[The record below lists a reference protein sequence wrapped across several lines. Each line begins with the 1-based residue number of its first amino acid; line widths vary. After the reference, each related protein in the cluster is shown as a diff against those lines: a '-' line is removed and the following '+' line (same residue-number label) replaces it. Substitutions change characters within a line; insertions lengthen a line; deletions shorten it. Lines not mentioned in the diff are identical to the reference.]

1 MRAVRVISFLLV
13 VGIVLS
19 WTARWTF
26 SVVGLALWA
35 MRGELEAIRWQ
46 VAGVLPGFRLPDLG
60 VADFLGPVGAW
71 AGALPGLV
79 LLGLCWVT
87 VNVVVSASVAR
98 LRRAAGL

>member
-1 MRAVRVISFLLV
+1 MRVIGFFLVL
-13 VGIVLS
+13 GTVLS
-19 WTARWTF
+19 VSARWTL
-26 SVVGLALWA
+26 SVVGPALWA
-35 MRGELEAIRWQ
+35 MRVELEAIRWQ

-79 LLGLCWVT
+79 LLGLCWVAF
-87 VNVVVSASVAR
+87 NVVVSASVAR

>member
-1 MRAVRVISFLLV
+1 MRVIGFLLI

-19 WTARWTF
+19 WTARWTL
-26 SVVGLALWA
+26 SVVGPALWA
-35 MRGELEAIRWQ
+35 MRVELEAIRWQ

-79 LLGLCWVT
+79 LLGLCWV
-87 VNVVVSASVAR
+87 VYNVVISVSLAR
-98 LRRAAGL
+98 MRRVAGL